1 MLNVLYVIGVL
12 TLSCRVK
19 AVCVFFFWRTMTNFF
34 FFRVCVF
41 HRLTKRTTGMEKG
54 NFDDGSSYIKALEA
68 ALDMGS
74 FNAYAQKV
82 LNGPVVCSSSSS
94 SSSSDSSSSSSE
106 ESDSDEDSDE
116 TDAGKYLLIHLFF
129 CTKFTFFFFYPTSRK
144 NQTKAT
150 PVQLFLY
157 RSRSTMA
164 QTGTHE

>member
-1 MLNVLYVIGVL
+1 MY
-12 TLSCRVK
+12 C
-19 AVCVFFFWRTMTNFF
+19 
-34 FFRVCVF
+34 
-41 HRLTKRTTGMEKG
+41 RLTEQTTGMEVG

-116 TDAGKYLLIHLFF
+116 TDAGKYLLIHLFLYKIHLLLSNF
-129 CTKFTFFFFYPTSRK
+129 KKKLNKSNSCTTF
-144 NQTKAT
+144 
-150 PVQLFLY
+150 PVSVPIDNGLNRY
-157 RSRSTMA
+157 S
-164 QTGTHE
+164 